1 MLGYVTLGANDFE
14 AAKAFYRA
22 VLAPLGAKPAMS
34 GERMELYSN
43 GTGAMLGVCVPYDKG
58 QASAGNGV
66 MPAIAAAN
74 REVVD
79 QVHAAAL
86 ANGPRGAGTLR
97 SPGAPPPPMPGSPA
111 RSGAGPY
118 RPPVPASRDP
128 RHRSG
133 TASPPA

>member
-1 MLGYVTLGANDFE
+1 MLGYMTLGASDFE

-43 GTGAMLGVCVPYDKG
+43 GTGAMLGVCVPYDK
-58 QASAGNGV
+58 AAATPGNGV
-66 MPAIAAAN
+66 MPAISAAS

-86 ANGPRGAGTLR
+86 ANGATCEGPPGERMPTFYGA
-97 SPGAPPPPMPGSPA
+97 
-111 RSGAGPY
+111 Y
-118 RPPVPASRDP
+118 FRDP
-128 RHRSG
+128 DG
-133 TASPPA
+133 NKICVYKMG

>member
-43 GTGAMLGVCVPYDKG
+43 GTGAMLGVCVPYDKSG
-58 QASAGNGV
+58 ASAGNGV

-86 ANGPRGAGTLR
+86 ANGATCEGPPGERMPTFYGA
-97 SPGAPPPPMPGSPA
+97 
-111 RSGAGPY
+111 Y
-118 RPPVPASRDP
+118 FRDP
-128 RHRSG
+128 DG
-133 TASPPA
+133 NKICVYKMG